1 MVSPNTTLTLLPQND
16 FPDMSSG
23 SGIGQPGLTERTIAR
38 QITIKS
44 MIGRGRYIFNV
55 FIHSYQKT
63 FFFLYY
69 IIGMKQ
75 FQITLNSLLRVKR
88 VVFFYLSEEFCH
100 VSNSYLLYY
109 FSHKIL

>member
-44 MIGRGRYIFNV
+44 IIGRGRYIFNV
-55 FIHSYQKT
+55 FSHLYQK
-63 FFFLYY
+63 
-69 IIGMKQ
+69 M
-75 FQITLNSLLRVKR
+75 
-88 VVFFYLSEEFCH
+88 
-100 VSNSYLLYY
+100 
-109 FSHKIL
+109 